1 MVSRAGSRG
10 GFRGFEP
17 PFQYAFK
24 LHSLMSNY
32 NTLVVTCVQ
41 LIANEVWFCQ
51 LYFTVSHTHDMGV
64 AKGVVI
70 GVASRT
76 PTIQYSWIRPWYH
89 FVPRSKILLSGGS
102 PWT

>member
-1 MVSRAGSRG
+1 MLDLIWGVSVQGRIQGGGSG
-10 GFRGFEP
+10 GSNP

-51 LYFTVSHTHDMGV
+51 LYFTVRHTHDMGV
-64 AKGVVI
+64 TKGVVI

-76 PTIQYSWIRPWYH
+76 PTIQNSWIRPC
-89 FVPRSKILLSGGS
+89 RSSH
-102 PWT
+102 